1 MSLEYPVRVTY
12 ELTTDP
18 PMTQSYF
25 FHVETALESSVSVS
39 EGAAAL
45 AAIKAACSLGGQS
58 DAEVSR
64 RCAKIIADMLA
75 GALETA

>member
-12 ELTTDP
+12 ELTTEP

-25 FHVETALESSVSVS
+25 FHLETALEASVGVS
-39 EGAAAL
+39 AGASALSDVKSAAGL
-45 AAIKAACSLGGQS
+45 SGES

-64 RCAKIIADMLA
+64 RCVKIIADMLA

>member
-25 FHVETALESSVSVS
+25 FHLETALEPSVSIVD
-39 EGAAAL
+39 GAAAL
-45 AAIKAACSLGGQS
+45 LAVKTACGLEALS
-58 DAEVSR
+58 DAETSR
-64 RCAKIIADMLA
+64 RCVKIIADMLA